1 MPFVWAFMYDWQQ
14 DYSDTWFGNLR
25 SRGRLEAKRGH
36 DASHGYSVF
45 KAWWGHGADSGR
57 RCRNVGTTHP
67 TTTAFSGR
75 GGDRGA
81 GLLTWPERADVSKR
95 SLKASRG

>member
-36 DASHGYSVF
+36 DASHDYSVF
-45 KAWWGHGADSGR
+45 KAWWGYGADLGR
-57 RCRNVGTTHP
+57 RCSCAHVLLVQGLKH
-67 TTTAFSGR
+67 AFCM
-75 GGDRGA
+75 
-81 GLLTWPERADVSKR
+81 GLYV
-95 SLKASRG
+95 